1 MKNAEFR
8 PKLKPADKP
17 FKFPSK
23 SGRSFM
29 LKDCFK
35 PQVTIAIG
43 SFIQAALCAI
53 LPFRWAIVPSAA
65 ILLNSIIT
73 TLIQVRSTKPS
84 EYNEAI
90 IPGRVTAQLPFSSGT
105 FGSKPSANSVVV
117 FHLGFQ
123 INHPLGLAAPGMKEI
138 GENFTAILKDLES
151 NRDEYGLLTSSS
163 WRGDERNSNNT
174 LLNIYYF
181 RDMEGLQCFAHGEIH
196 RKVWDYMN
204 KTKPKHIGIF
214 HETYSVPA
222 RAYENI
228 YVNCHPVLM
237 GRASVR
243 TTPAGEEDE
252 RWTNALVSA
261 DVPAMKTQYA
271 RMSRDE
277 QGSLKE
283 T

>member
-8 PKLKPADKP
+8 PKLNPADKP
-17 FKFPSK
+17 FEFPSK

-65 ILLNSIIT
+65 VLLNSIIT

-84 EYNEAI
+84 DHHTW
-90 IPGRVTAQLPFSSGT
+90 PGNRTTSVLFRDIRLQARSEFCCGLPSRLSD
-105 FGSKPSANSVVV
+105 KP
-117 FHLGFQ
+117 
-123 INHPLGLAAPGMKEI
+123 PLGLAAPGMKEI

-181 RDMEGLQCFAHGEIH
+181 RDMEGLQRFAHGDIH

-252 RWTNALVSA
+252 RWTNTLVSA